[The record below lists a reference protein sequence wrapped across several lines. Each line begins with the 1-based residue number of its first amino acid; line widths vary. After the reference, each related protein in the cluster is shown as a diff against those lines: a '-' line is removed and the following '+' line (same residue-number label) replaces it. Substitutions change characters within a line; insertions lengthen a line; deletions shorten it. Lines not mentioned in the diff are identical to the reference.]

1 MTNKKLPKTHTEFPK
16 KKMIRLRSLSFHYRD
31 WGGEGQSFILLHGLA
46 SNCRIWD
53 LIAPILSKD
62 YAVIAIDQR
71 GHGRSDKPDEGYD
84 FKSVGEDLAQFIKV
98 MKLKRPIVVGHSWGG
113 SVAISAAVAHP
124 GIIGGL
130 CLVDGGLIEIS
141 RTPGNTL
148 ELALQHMAPPVWT
161 GITETSFRQ
170 RMKNRDWGERDRTSQ
185 AASLSEIVFANLV
198 VSNDGL
204 VSARLSR
211 ANHLK
216 IVRAFWEHKPSTFFH
231 KVKCPT
237 FLLPARG
244 KNHDRQRDK
253 IREEM
258 VRLAQGNIP
267 TCETIWLEN
276 SIHDVPLQRPELVA
290 RLIKEQVKKGF
301 FNSP

>member
-1 MTNKKLPKTHTEFPK
+1 MNKKRRPQTLSEFPK
-16 KKMIRLRSLSFHYRD
+16 KKMVRLRSLSLHYRD
-31 WGGEGQSFILLHGLA
+31 WGGEGQSLILLHGLA

-53 LIAPILSKD
+53 LIAPILLED
-62 YAVIAIDQR
+62 YAVVAIDQR
-71 GHGRSDKPDEGYD
+71 GHGKSDKPEDGYD
-84 FKSVGEDLAQFIKV
+84 FNSVGEDLAQFISV
-98 MKLKRPIVVGHSWGG
+98 MGLERPIIVGHSWGG
-113 SVAISAAVAHP
+113 SVALSTAVTHP
-124 GIIGGL
+124 SIIGGL

-148 ELALQHMAPPVWT
+148 ELALQRMAPPEWD
-161 GITETSFRQ
+161 GITETYFRE
-170 RMKNRDWGERDRTSQ
+170 RMKKRDWGERDETSK
-185 AASLSEIVFANLV
+185 AASLDEIVLANLV
-198 VSNDGL
+198 TSQDGL

-216 IVRAFWEHKPSTFFH
+216 IVKAFWEHKPSALFH

-244 KNHDRQRDK
+244 KDLDRQREK

-258 VRLAQGNIP
+258 VRLAQNKIP
-267 TCETIWLEN
+267 TCETVWLEN

-290 RLIKEQVKKGF
+290 KLIKEQVEKGF
-301 FNSP
+301 FNSL